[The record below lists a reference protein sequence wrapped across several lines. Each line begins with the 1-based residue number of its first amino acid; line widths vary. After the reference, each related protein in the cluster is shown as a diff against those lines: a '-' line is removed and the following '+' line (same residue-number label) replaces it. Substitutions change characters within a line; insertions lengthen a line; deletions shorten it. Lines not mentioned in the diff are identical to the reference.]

1 MRSLDPAQ
9 LRMLVDYESAH
20 QGRAAVVTMLERRIA
35 KVEGDER

>member
-9 LRMLVDYESAH
+9 LRMLVDYERAH

-35 KVEGDER
+35 KVEGDES